1 MESKYVNLEKFLAG
15 LYEDSSRMFREE
27 TFKAMIHDLADYLVK
42 HLKGCKYEVKAEV
55 GYLFYDVLDFLVHRS
70 DIPLGDDDIWNT
82 VHNVYKEEEC
92 APPVVEFCKACQLD
106 GIDLDYD
113 KLED

>member
-1 MESKYVNLEKFLAG
+1 
-15 LYEDSSRMFREE
+15 MFREE

-92 APPVVEFCKACQLD
+92 APPVVEGPLS
-106 GIDLDYD
+106 
-113 KLED
+113 